1 MSEFD
6 RVSPVAIVGIAAIMP
21 QAPDAPTFWSNI
33 KQGRYS
39 VTDVPPERWDPALYF
54 SADHD
59 APDKTYSKIGGW
71 VREFPWDPIRWKLP
85 VPPKVAAQMD
95 EGQRWAVSAARA
107 ALLDAGWPQWK
118 TDSDRVAVI
127 LGNAIGGEKHYRS
140 SMRIELP
147 EVLLGLARAPGLA
160 GLPEAQ
166 RARIVEETRAAF
178 LARCPEINEDSMPGE
193 LSNVMAGRV
202 ANLFN
207 LRGPNFTTDAAC
219 ASGLAAL
226 SAAVEGLVDHHY
238 DAVITGGVDRNMSV
252 AGFVK
257 FCKIGALSATGTRP
271 FDAGADGFV
280 MGEGAALFVLKRLED
295 AERDGDRVYAVILG
309 IGGSSDGKGKGIT
322 APNPVGQ
329 RLAVERAWTMAGVD
343 PATVSAIEAH
353 GTSTRVGDAT
363 ELESL
368 TAIFGA
374 AGAPLHSVAL
384 GSVKSNIGHL
394 KAAAGAAGMFKMVR
408 SLHEKVLAPSL
419 NFRDPNPNVDW
430 DRSPFRVNTELRE
443 WPAPPCGVRR
453 GGVSAFGFG
462 GTNFHVVLEE
472 HVPGRHQ
479 PARRS
484 FASAAVG
491 SASRAAVPAAA
502 ASAKLPLRGALVLG
516 GRDDAD
522 VVAQLQ
528 PVLAEARAGRAP
540 ATAAPDPAVG
550 AAAVRVAVDFV
561 DAADLAAKLD
571 KLLKAFAAANPAAF
585 RMLRQQG
592 AFVGRGAAPK
602 VAFLYT
608 GQGSQYVNMLSELRA
623 REPIV
628 AAVFARAD
636 AAMSPLLGRS
646 LSSYIFIDGQDPAAV
661 AQLFIM
667 ISLN

>member
-6 RVSPVAIVGIAAIMP
+6 RVSPVAIVGVAAIMP
-21 QAPDAPTFWSNI
+21 QAPDAATFWANI
-33 KQGRYS
+33 KQARYS
-39 VTDVPPERWDPALYF
+39 VTEVPPERWDPALYF

-118 TDSDRVAVI
+118 TDPDRVAVI

-147 EVLLGLARAPGLA
+147 EVLLGLAHAPSLA
-160 GLPEAQ
+160 SLPEAQ
-166 RARIVEETRAAF
+166 RARIVDETRAAF

-394 KAAAGAAGMFKMVR
+394 KAAAGAAGMWV
-408 SLHEKVLAPSL
+408 
-419 NFRDPNPNVDW
+419 
-430 DRSPFRVNTELRE
+430 
-443 WPAPPCGVRR
+443 
-453 GGVSAFGFG
+453 VSEVI
-462 GTNFHVVLEE
+462 NSS
-472 HVPGRHQ
+472 
-479 PARRS
+479 S
-484 FASAAVG
+484 FLICSAA
-491 SASRAAVPAAA
+491 
-502 ASAKLPLRGALVLG
+502 L
-516 GRDDAD
+516 
-522 VVAQLQ
+522 
-528 PVLAEARAGRAP
+528 
-540 ATAAPDPAVG
+540 
-550 AAAVRVAVDFV
+550 
-561 DAADLAAKLD
+561 
-571 KLLKAFAAANPAAF
+571 
-585 RMLRQQG
+585 
-592 AFVGRGAAPK
+592 
-602 VAFLYT
+602 
-608 GQGSQYVNMLSELRA
+608 
-623 REPIV
+623 
-628 AAVFARAD
+628 
-636 AAMSPLLGRS
+636 
-646 LSSYIFIDGQDPAAV
+646 
-661 AQLFIM
+661 
-667 ISLN
+667 